1 MGSVIQFKQL
11 DVLTYDSF
19 VKNILNFFK
28 YINVLHKTNI
38 CYNQQD
44 TRVYPFDYFKKY
56 YYPTVLGKET
66 TQNGSVQCILYPTT
80 AV

>member
-1 MGSVIQFKQL
+1 MF
-11 DVLTYDSF
+11 
-19 VKNILNFFK
+19 
-28 YINVLHKTNI
+28 LHKTNI